1 MTTAAFRFASSL
13 LLSVTVVVVVA
24 GEPVN
29 SDVQK
34 VLDKYQSAR
43 PQDKD
48 LIVYR
53 LDWVPSLKE
62 AKKKAAKEGR
72 PIFLAVV
79 TNSFGNL
86 ITGHC

>member
-1 MTTAAFRFASSL
+1 MMSTAAFRSTSSL
-13 LLSVTVVVVVA
+13 LLSVTAVAVVA

-29 SDVQK
+29 PDIQK

-48 LIVYR
+48 LMVYR

-62 AKKKAAKEGR
+62 AKKKAAKGGG
-72 PIFLAVV
+72 L
-79 TNSFGNL
+79 SSSQS
-86 ITGHC
+86 